1 MVSVYGQPNTKALE
15 RSISTTN
22 ANGKRLLEDA
32 KYLFDWDR
40 FPSAYALAVLA
51 QEEFAKGLMLQLVAD
66 RAVPWVPAIR
76 QSMAKHE
83 SKHLLALVLEWLP
96 IFEEAHGQFEAW
108 LERNEAWKAWH
119 ERRMT
124 RLKSGIPNDPS
135 DPEPKHPD
143 IRFPPEV
150 AKALNIYRHEQI
162 ERLRSGTPWTDEEW
176 ADGIARKIAS
186 GAIDRKKQSALYVH
200 IGKTGEVGLHPDLL
214 TRDDAA
220 AAIRVAERFDE
231 GMWPASDEYRKL
243 TEVLPLL
250 FSNLVGEIDE

>member
-96 IFEEAHGQFEAW
+96 IFEESHRQF
-108 LERNEAWKAWH
+108 
-119 ERRMT
+119 
-124 RLKSGIPNDPS
+124 
-135 DPEPKHPD
+135 
-143 IRFPPEV
+143 
-150 AKALNIYRHEQI
+150 
-162 ERLRSGTPWTDEEW
+162 
-176 ADGIARKIAS
+176 
-186 GAIDRKKQSALYVH
+186 
-200 IGKTGEVGLHPDLL
+200 
-214 TRDDAA
+214 
-220 AAIRVAERFDE
+220 
-231 GMWPASDEYRKL
+231 
-243 TEVLPLL
+243 
-250 FSNLVGEIDE
+250 